1 MRSLQSQ
8 GRTPSPTLSGN
19 IGFKLVSHI
28 MPPQGLYLAHPLLD
42 CLFPRNQPQGSFTRF
57 CVFSPPFHSGSPPSY
72 PWCSLS
78 SCLAF
83 FESLWSSS
91 QQLISKTLGSLLS
104 VPPSHLPKRWAPQG
118 ELFYQ
123 FVHCCFPRDR
133 TCIWQSVST

>member
-1 MRSLQSQ
+1 MRSLQPQ

-91 QQLISKTLGSLLS
+91 QQLIRHLALCCLCPHPTSLRGGLHKES
-104 VPPSHLPKRWAPQG
+104 CSISLFTAVSPETAP
-118 ELFYQ
+118 
-123 FVHCCFPRDR
+123 
-133 TCIWQSVST
+133 VSGRA